1 MPMFNEERTEPATPK
16 KREEARKKGHI
27 PKTRELPSAMMILS
41 LGMVFYFYGENFY
54 QKLIGIFR
62 DYWLNFNRPLTIENM
77 DALLRQSIHY
87 MIIIMAPM
95 MLLFLVI
102 SIASH
107 IIQSGFMFSTDSLM
121 PDPSRINPMTGLKR
135 LFSLSSLMEL
145 LKSMAK
151 LFVIGYVAYRVLC
164 PEVEKVL
171 SFMGAPVAEIL
182 IYTSKLSL
190 KLIFCTG
197 IALLAISMLDYI
209 FQRYQYEQ
217 NLKMTKQEVKEELK
231 EREGDPKIK
240 GRIRGLQRQ
249 MAMSRMMQEVPK
261 SDVVITNPVRIAVAI
276 RYESKSM
283 YAPKVVAKGYGFVA
297 AKIKEIARRYGVPV
311 VENRWLAR
319 MLVRVELGEYIP
331 AKLYRAVAEILS
343 YIYQLKGRHHE
354 VA

>member
-1 MPMFNEERTEPATPK
+1 
-16 KREEARKKGHI
+16 
-27 PKTRELPSAMMILS
+27 
-41 LGMVFYFYGENFY
+41 
-54 QKLIGIFR
+54 
-62 DYWLNFNRPLTIENM
+62 
-77 DALLRQSIHY
+77 
-87 MIIIMAPM
+87 
-95 MLLFLVI
+95 
-102 SIASH
+102 
-107 IIQSGFMFSTDSLM
+107 
-121 PDPSRINPMTGLKR
+121 
-135 LFSLSSLMEL
+135 
-145 LKSMAK
+145 
-151 LFVIGYVAYRVLC
+151 
-164 PEVEKVL
+164 
-171 SFMGAPVAEIL
+171 
-182 IYTSKLSL
+182 
-190 KLIFCTG
+190 
-197 IALLAISMLDYI
+197 
-209 FQRYQYEQ
+209 
-217 NLKMTKQEVKEELK
+217 MTKQEVKEELK